1 MPQNTPRSDSEAGTR
16 LSLATA
22 GSAIL
27 LASFFLPW
35 INFMGTPVAGFRIRE
50 IWSVGPY
57 LWAIPVVALVAILVE
72 LSGRKSAG
80 IGQLAGAL
88 PFVFLAIAIY
98 QFGADLF
105 KGLAVGGW
113 MTLISAVFLMAVA
126 DRASRGMPQGTPAAV
141 RGEPTSTH
149 ENQ

>member
-22 GSAIL
+22 GSATL

-35 INFMGTPVAGFRIRE
+35 INFMGTQVAGFRLHE

-57 LWAIPVVALVAILVE
+57 LWAIPIVALTAILLE

-80 IGQLAGAL
+80 LGQFAGAL
-88 PFVFLAIAIY
+88 PLVFLAIAIY

-113 MTLISAVFLMAVA
+113 LTIISGVFLLIVA
-126 DRASRGMPQGTPAAV
+126 RRASLSAPTGAPAAV
-141 RGEPTSTH
+141 QEPASSH
-149 ENQ
+149 ENR